1 MPHFIAFEMLG
12 LDSPLD
18 DFDFASVS
26 CFLGSLGHL
35 AFRSTLGR
43 LAWESTGAMT
53 ARTTVAVSMPAR
65 SVTMTARTTVTMPMP
80 ARSMSTWPVA
90 AGAVTTKTFALG
102 RLTREPTLGN
112 FGCGFDDCFL
122 AAFDYLFH
130 LVLTLL
136 HKTLD
141 RVENAIRHDDRLS
154 FSEINPTVELY
165 TMKLKFI

>member
-1 MPHFIAFEMLG
+1 MLG

-35 AFRSTLGR
+35 AFWSTLGR
-43 LAWESTGAMT
+43 LAWESTGAMPT
-53 ARTTVAVSMPAR
+53 GTTVAG
-65 SVTMTARTTVTMPMP
+65 PMP
-80 ARSMSTWPVA
+80 ARSMPTWPVA

-102 RLTREPTLGN
+102 RLTREPALGN